1 MNGRIKSTIVTM
13 ADVRALT
20 AYLCVEPGFSTFFYH
35 VPQFFGQEGDVPTI
49 KILPKNTK
57 YMHVYYDFSTASAQ
71 VSMSICL

>member
-20 AYLCVEPGFSTFFYH
+20 AHLCVQPGFSTFFTTS
-35 VPQFFGQEGDVPTI
+35 PNFFVKKVMSPRL
-49 KILPKNTK
+49 KLPKNTK

-71 VSMSICL
+71 VSMSI